1 MGLSCD
7 PMTYGTLAPQWLLAN
22 QIRNMPP
29 SWSGDRKRGPHPQIT
44 ESGCMMRQSIC
55 FTVVEQS
62 IRKSSIQSIF
72 YYDVLNT
79 LDLTKKGLEF
89 LFFSE
94 QRVQLHHCICFAAKL
109 LKADV
114 CSAFYRDYGIRGT
127 QHANWNIWE
136 VFNLLALRDTEG
148 KLYSACPNTRH

>member
-1 MGLSCD
+1 M
-7 PMTYGTLAPQWLLAN
+7 
-22 QIRNMPP
+22 
-29 SWSGDRKRGPHPQIT
+29 
-44 ESGCMMRQSIC
+44 
-55 FTVVEQS
+55 
-62 IRKSSIQSIF
+62 
-72 YYDVLNT
+72 LNT

-148 KLYSACPNTRH
+148 KLYSACPNTRHWEFKIAIFIARISILQPLCRTFAYVCTQVYGLHKNQFRVVLSCVHAELSAFNLWQQKQELYCTKPAAKTKKIW